1 MEEKKKRIF
10 SGIQPSGELT
20 LGSYMGAIKN
30 WVDLQDDYDCLY
42 CIVDMHAIT
51 VRQDPATLRR
61 RSVNQLAQYIAC
73 GLDPQKN
80 IMFIQSHVPQHAE
93 LGWVLGCYTQ
103 FGELSRMT
111 QFKAKSKQHAD
122 NITSGLFTYP
132 VLMAADILL
141 YQTDLVPVGED
152 QKQHVELC
160 RDIAQR
166 FNGLYSDTFTL
177 PEPFIPKVGARVM
190 SLSDPTSKMSK
201 SDPDGCV
208 FLMDKPEDIMRK
220 FKRAVTD
227 CETAV
232 KFDKE
237 NKAGI
242 SNLLSI
248 YCAATGKTLTEA
260 ETEFAGQGY
269 GIFKP
274 AVAESVIELLR
285 PIREEAERLTAD
297 KAYLESVYKDGA
309 QKASYLAEKTL
320 RKVYKKVGF
329 GKREH
334 GYSERAFALGG
345 RRARVRD
352 GRELH
357 HVPARE
363 VVCL

>member
-1 MEEKKKRIF
+1 MEANAPVKKRIF

-30 WVDLQDDYDCLY
+30 WVSLQEEYDCLY

-51 VRQDPATLRR
+51 VRQNPADLRR

-73 GLDPQKN
+73 GLDPAKN

-93 LGWVLGCYTQ
+93 LSWVLGCYTQ

-111 QFKAKSKQHAD
+111 QFKDKAAKHAD
-122 NITSGLFTYP
+122 NITAGLFTYP
-132 VLMAADILL
+132 VLMAADILV
-141 YQTDLVPVGED
+141 YQADLVPVGQD

-166 FNGLYSDTFTL
+166 FNGVYGDTFTL
-177 PEPFIPKVGARVM
+177 PEPFIPKMGARVM
-190 SLSDPTSKMSK
+190 SLGDPTSKMSK

-232 KFDKE
+232 RFDKD
-237 NKAGI
+237 NKPGI
-242 SNLLSI
+242 SNLLAI
-248 YCAATGKTLTEA
+248 YCAATGKTIAEA
-260 ETEFAGQGY
+260 EAEFADQGY
-269 GIFKP
+269 GVFKP
-274 AVAESVIELLR
+274 AVGEAVVELVR
-285 PIREEAERLTAD
+285 PIREKTEQLLAD
-297 KAYLESVYKDGA
+297 KTYLESIYKEGA
-309 QKASYLAEKTL
+309 ERASYLANKTL

-329 GKREH
+329 V
-334 GYSERAFALGG
+334 
-345 RRARVRD
+345 AR
-352 GRELH
+352 
-357 HVPARE
+357 
-363 VVCL
+363 